1 MISAGAGTFNPAMF
15 LTRAVEAHPEQR
27 ALLWRDGRGYASLT
41 FRELEARVDG
51 LARALARGGVKR
63 GMRVLV
69 MLRGADFVAVTF
81 AVFKLGAVPALID
94 PGMGLKGVLGCIRH
108 LEPEVLVGVPPVM
121 LIGAFFSR
129 SFTAVRHRFVV
140 GWFPGTPSLVP
151 ESGPPVPTAQTD
163 LDETAAVLFTS
174 GSTGPAKGV
183 MYRHRIFQAQV
194 EALRAMYDFVPGDID
209 VPGFPLFALFSTALG
224 QTCLLPDLDPSR
236 PATVDPKKVVDAVRE
251 FGAHS
256 LQGSPAIWRRVGDYC
271 RENGIR
277 LPTVKRVL
285 TFGAPIGVDLLSTWR
300 DILAP
305 GAQVHTPY
313 GATESLPVAT
323 IGSDEVLGHTAAA
336 TAHGAGTCVG
346 TLAPG
351 IEVRIIRITDDPIA
365 EWSDDLMLRPGE
377 VGEITVSG
385 DVVTWSYD
393 RKPEATASAKIRQ
406 GERVWHRMGDL
417 GYRDERGRLWF
428 CGRKAH
434 RIEGDGQRWFSVN
447 GEEMVN
453 VHAMVA
459 RSALVGVGPMGRQEP
474 VLVIE
479 PRGSQ
484 SREARETL
492 RREAL
497 ALLHA
502 DARYAP
508 VKRVLFHPSFPVD
521 PRHNAKIHRE
531 ELAAWAAGQP

>member
-1 MISAGAGTFNPAMF
+1 MIGSGARTFNPAMF
-15 LTRAVEAHPEQR
+15 LTRAVEAHAEQR
-27 ALLWRDGRGYASLT
+27 ALLWREGGKYASMT

-51 LARALARGGVKR
+51 YARALSRQGVAR

-94 PGMGLKGVLGCIRH
+94 PGMGLKGVLACIRH
-108 LEPEVLVGVPPVM
+108 LEPEVLIGIPPVL
-121 LIGAFFSR
+121 LIRVLFAR
-129 SFTAVRHRFVV
+129 SFTSVRHRFVV
-140 GWFPGTPSLVP
+140 GWFPGTPALVP
-151 ESGPPVPTAQTD
+151 ESGSPVPVAPTE
-163 LDETAAVLFTS
+163 LDETAAILFTS

-183 MYRHRIFQAQV
+183 VYRHRVFEAQV

-224 QTCLLPDLDPSR
+224 QTCLLPELDPSR

-271 RENGIR
+271 RANGIR
-277 LPTVKRVL
+277 LPIVKRVL
-285 TFGAPIGVDLLSTWR
+285 TFGAPISVDLLCTWR
-300 DILAP
+300 DILSP

-323 IGSDEVLGHTAAA
+323 IGSDEVLGDTASA
-336 TAHGAGTCVG
+336 TARGAGTCVG
-346 TLAPG
+346 ALAPG
-351 IEVRIIRITDDPIA
+351 IEVRIIRITDDTI
-365 EWSDDLMLRPGE
+365 EQWSDDLTVGNGE
-377 VGEITVSG
+377 IGEITVAG

-393 RKPEATASAKIRQ
+393 RKPEATAQAKIRE
-406 GERVWHRMGDL
+406 GDRIWHRMGDL
-417 GYRDERGRLWF
+417 GYFDERGRLWF

-434 RIEGDGQRWFSVN
+434 RIEGGGERWYSVN
-447 GEEMVN
+447 GEGMVN
-453 VHAMVA
+453 VHPAVA
-459 RSALVGVGPMGRQEP
+459 RSALVGVGEMGRQEP
-474 VLVIE
+474 VLIIE
-479 PRGSQ
+479 PRQAVSGQ
-484 SREARETL
+484 ARETL

-497 ALLHA
+497 ALLQC
-502 DARYAP
+502 DPRYRG
-508 VKRVLFHPSFPVD
+508 VTRVLVHPSFPVD

-531 ELAAWAAGQP
+531 ELAVWAAGQP